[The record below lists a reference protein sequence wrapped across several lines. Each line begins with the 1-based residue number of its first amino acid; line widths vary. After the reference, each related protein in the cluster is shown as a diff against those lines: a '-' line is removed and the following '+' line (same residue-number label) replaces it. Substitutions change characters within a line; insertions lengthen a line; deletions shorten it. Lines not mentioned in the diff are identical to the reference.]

1 MGTTVEEDRD
11 PLVASPRTTSEV
23 ARPRKGWA
31 LFSTLANSEKW
42 AGYIFISP
50 WAIGFLIFTAGPM
63 VASLVLSFTQ
73 YDVLRPAKFIGWE
86 NYQELIEDP
95 RLRQSLINSFYY
107 AALHVPLAT
116 LIALGL
122 AQLLAGVSGRMAHFF
137 RTVFYVPSVTPG
149 VAVGALFLWILNPH
163 IGLLNRA
170 LEAIGIPGP
179 GWTTDPA
186 WIKPGIVIMS
196 LWSLGGTVVIYY
208 AALQN
213 VPRQLYE
220 AARID
225 GASSWQ
231 QFRHITLPMISGAIF
246 FTLIVNTIAS
256 LQLFTEVYTMYF
268 GQMQSGTA
276 GTAALFYVIYLFRQA
291 FEFFHMGYA
300 SAMAWVLFV
309 IIMILTAIQL
319 RLSKRWVFYE
329 GGN

>member
-1 MGTTVEEDRD
+1 
-11 PLVASPRTTSEV
+11 
-23 ARPRKGWA
+23 
-31 LFSTLANSEKW
+31 
-42 AGYIFISP
+42 
-50 WAIGFLIFTAGPM
+50 
-63 VASLVLSFTQ
+63 
-73 YDVLRPAKFIGWE
+73 
-86 NYQELIEDP
+86 
-95 RLRQSLINSFYY
+95 
-107 AALHVPLAT
+107 
-116 LIALGL
+116 
-122 AQLLAGVSGRMAHFF
+122 
-137 RTVFYVPSVTPG
+137 VTPG

-163 IGLLNRA
+163 IGLLNRG
-170 LEAIGIPGP
+170 LEALGIPGP
-179 GWTTDPA
+179 GWTTDPV

-213 VPRQLYE
+213 VPRSLYE
-220 AARID
+220 ASRID

-268 GQMQSGTA
+268 GQMRSGTA
-276 GTAALFYVIYLFRQA
+276 STAALFYVIYLFRQA
-291 FEFFHMGYA
+291 FEFFNMGYA

-319 RLSKRWVFYE
+319 RLSKRWVYYE

>member
-1 MGTTVEEDRD
+1 MGTVEERD
-11 PLVASPRTTSEV
+11 QLVESQRPTSEV
-23 ARPRKGWA
+23 ARPRRGWA
-31 LFSTLANSEKW
+31 PFSSLAHSEKW
-42 AGYIFISP
+42 AGYLFISP
-50 WAIGFLIFTAGPM
+50 WAIGFLVFTAGPM
-63 VASLVLSFTQ
+63 LASLYLSFTE
-73 YDVLRPAKFIGWE
+73 YDVLRPMEFIGWE
-86 NYQELIEDP
+86 NYQELLEDT

-107 AALHVPLAT
+107 TALHVPLAT
-116 LIALGL
+116 ILALAL

-163 IGLLNRA
+163 IGLLNRG
-170 LEAIGIPGP
+170 LEALGIPGP
-179 GWTTDPA
+179 GWTTDPV

-213 VPRQLYE
+213 VPRSLYE
-220 AARID
+220 ASRID

-268 GQMQSGTA
+268 GQMRSGTA
-276 GTAALFYVIYLFRQA
+276 STAALFYVIYLFRQA
-291 FEFFHMGYA
+291 FEFFNMGYA

-319 RLSKRWVFYE
+319 RLSKRWVYYE